1 MPIVREQ
8 AASVLGL
15 NGSLILVGITPQPL
29 TISEGLTFNHLSKQ
43 VRGHYGGFP
52 ASVSELVWLTAAGRL
67 GLAPSLATS
76 RSPTPPTPST
86 GRRTRSATPI
96 RPLTP
101 EHKVQRSHLGQ
112 G

>member
-29 TISEGLTFNHLSKQ
+29 TISGLTFNHLSRQ

-67 GLAPSLATS
+67 DLAPSLTA
-76 RSPTPPTPST
+76 RR
-86 GRRTRSATPI
+86 GRRRRQPAGEQDR
-96 RPLTP
+96 RPRFVP
-101 EHKVQRSHLGQ
+101 
-112 G
+112 